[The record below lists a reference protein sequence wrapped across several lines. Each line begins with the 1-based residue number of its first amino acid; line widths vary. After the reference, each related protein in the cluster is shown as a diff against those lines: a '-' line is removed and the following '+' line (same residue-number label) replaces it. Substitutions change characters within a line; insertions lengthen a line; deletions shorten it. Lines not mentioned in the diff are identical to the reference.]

1 MPARINL
8 NIESLTAQRNMSITN
23 SKFKQSVERISS
35 GLRISRA
42 ADDAAGLTI
51 SEKLRAQHRGLDMAV
66 RNSQDA
72 ISLLQTSEGALNE
85 VHAILQRMRELAI
98 QATNDTYNPIDRSSI
113 QAEMTQLKTEIDR
126 ISNVTQFNHKSLLNG
141 DQVFNFHIGAN
152 TDTANE
158 TLTLAAMSSTTAV
171 IGSAT
176 LAGPKNLHLAVTGI
190 SVGGAGATAAL
201 TAHANG
207 PRESFLSLVSSVDDA
222 IEDINGKRALLGAY
236 QNRLEHTIQSLQVQS
251 ENTKASESR
260 IRDSDIAAEMSTF
273 VKNQILQQS
282 AIAIIAQANQV
293 PTLVLQLLR

>member
-8 NIESLTAQRNMSITN
+8 NLESLTAQRNMGITN
-23 SKFKQSVERISS
+23 TRFQQSVERMSS

-51 SEKLRAQHRGLDMAV
+51 SEKLRAQFKGLDMAV

-72 ISLLQTSEGALNE
+72 ISLIQTGEGALNE
-85 VHAILQRMRELAI
+85 VHAMLQRMRELAV
-98 QATNDTYNPIDRSSI
+98 QGTNDTFNSIDRQSLKD
-113 QAEMTQLKTEIDR
+113 ELVQLRIGIDR
-126 ISNVTQFNHKSLLNG
+126 IANVTQFNHKKLLQG
-141 DQVFNFHIGAN
+141 SQTFQFHIGAN
-152 TDTANE
+152 TQTQYE
-158 TLTLAAMSSTTAV
+158 SLQITPISTTTEI

-176 LAGPKNLHLAVTGI
+176 VAGAATLSTAVTQV
-190 SVGGAGATAAL
+190 STVDTVARVTFL
-201 TAHANG
+201 T
-207 PRESFLSLVSSVDDA
+207 LVSSLDDA
-222 IEDINGKRALLGAY
+222 IEDINARRAELGAF
-236 QNRLEHTIQSLQVQS
+236 QNRLEHTIRSLQVQS

-260 IRDSDIAAEMSTF
+260 IRDADIAAEMGTF

>member
-8 NIESLTAQRNMSITN
+8 NLESLTAQRNMSITN
-23 SKFKQSVERISS
+23 GKFKQSVERISS

-85 VHAILQRMRELAI
+85 VHAILQRMRELSI
-98 QATNDTYNPIDRSSI
+98 QGTNDTFNSIDRGSI
-113 QAEMTQLKTEIDR
+113 QAEITELATEINR
-126 ISNVTQFNHKSLLNG
+126 IANVTQFNHKQLLDG
-141 DQVFNFHIGAN
+141 SEEFVFHIGAN
-152 TDTANE
+152 TDTTNE
-158 TLTLAAMSSTTAV
+158 RLTLAAMTTTTAI

-176 LAGPKNLHLAVTGI
+176 IAGPANLNAAVTGI
-190 SVGGAGATAAL
+190 SVGGGDAI
-201 TAHANG
+201 G
-207 PRESFLSLVSSVDDA
+207 PRQSFLSMVSSVDDA
-222 IEDINGKRALLGAY
+222 IEDINTNRAQLGAY

-260 IRDSDIAAEMSTF
+260 IRDADIAAEMSTF

>member
-8 NIESLTAQRNMSITN
+8 NLESLTAQRNMSITN
-23 SKFKQSVERISS
+23 GKFKQSVERISS

-85 VHAILQRMRELAI
+85 VHAILQRMRELSI
-98 QATNDTYNPIDRSSI
+98 QGTNDTFNSIDRGSV
-113 QAEMTQLKTEIDR
+113 QAEITELATEINR
-126 ISNVTQFNHKSLLNG
+126 IANVTQFNHKQLLNG
-141 DQVFNFHIGAN
+141 TEEFVFHIGAN
-152 TDTANE
+152 TDTTNE
-158 TLTLAAMSSTTAV
+158 RLTLAAMTTTTAI

-176 LAGPKNLHLAVTGI
+176 IAGPANLNAAVTGI
-190 SVGGAGATAAL
+190 SVGGGDAI
-201 TAHANG
+201 G
-207 PRESFLSLVSSVDDA
+207 PRQSFLSMVSSVDDA
-222 IEDINGKRALLGAY
+222 IEDINTNRAQLGAY

-260 IRDSDIAAEMSTF
+260 IRDADIAAEMSTF